1 MIVIVSTL
9 AVIASMKSI
18 LERYGKVKQEVNN
31 LPCMSALE
39 MQSLRSETASLKLEI
54 SRLQESQR
62 HLMGQELKEM
72 RLEELNDLEAKLDTG
87 LKNVRAQKTDRIE
100 QENIELR
107 RKLSEIMI
115 QNNTKLKGEQKDQGI
130 VETEGKDEVLERGG
144 GEGQI
149 KGSEAGST
157 SRQIKFSKRRNSLLR
172 KAEEIAT
179 LCDSEVGLI
188 IFACTG
194 QLYEYSSTSM
204 KEIIERYNNQ
214 KGESHE
220 ALETNAPSDIKV
232 LQDEV
237 ASLKLQIQDLQDR
250 NRRLMGETS
259 DMGIKDLEI
268 LENQLE
274 LHLSAVRLQKDQH
287 RSGYIKELHLK
298 RNRVHQ
304 ENIELKEKMDL
315 IGKGN
320 KEYLNDEELLISGV
334 ASKSLKIL
342 LSYALQCWIFL
353 DLAYAISAYMCLE
366 AGS

>member
-1 MIVIVSTL
+1 MKPKTTFPAQFSLSWVKNRGNSFST
-9 AVIASMKSI
+9 AMKSSSSS
-18 LERYGKVKQEVNN
+18 K
-31 LPCMSALE
+31 
-39 MQSLRSETASLKLEI
+39 
-54 SRLQESQR
+54 
-62 HLMGQELKEM
+62 
-72 RLEELNDLEAKLDTG
+72 
-87 LKNVRAQKTDRIE
+87 
-100 QENIELR
+100 
-107 RKLSEIMI
+107 
-115 QNNTKLKGEQKDQGI
+115 QKDQGI

-320 KEYLNDEELLISGV
+320 KEYLNDEFYKERNSLGGADVCQSSHEHTDGRYFPSVPIQYVYQVPPPLPNRDDDDQTPVTTELGLG
-334 ASKSLKIL
+334 LP
-342 LSYALQCWIFL
+342 
-353 DLAYAISAYMCLE
+353 
-366 AGS
+366 

>member
-1 MIVIVSTL
+1 
-9 AVIASMKSI
+9 
-18 LERYGKVKQEVNN
+18 
-31 LPCMSALE
+31 MSAGVW
-39 MQSLRSETASLKLEI
+39 
-54 SRLQESQR
+54 R
-62 HLMGQELKEM
+62 H
-72 RLEELNDLEAKLDTG
+72 
-87 LKNVRAQKTDRIE
+87 QK
-100 QENIELR
+100 
-107 RKLSEIMI
+107 
-115 QNNTKLKGEQKDQGI
+115 KDQGI

-298 RNRVHQ
+298 VFHLFDCSPFPDTYNLLIACEKVLSYRLKMQRNRVHQ

-320 KEYLNDEELLISGV
+320 KEYLNDEVGI
-334 ASKSLKIL
+334 
-342 LSYALQCWIFL
+342 ALGWQL
-353 DLAYAISAYMCLE
+353 DN
-366 AGS
+366 